1 MPSRNQS
8 SCSLLCF
15 CRSRSWGE
23 RHGQA
28 DQRVAAPDLHGRV
41 YREHHIRRNPA
52 PLSRRANLVRAGAS
66 FVRNAPRRTG
76 RTRRGVTRQ
85 AGPIRDDQ
93 SSQALGLAL
102 RVARLESNGA
112 VLDEPDIRQAL
123 ADAAQ
128 GLAVGAFRAES
139 RCSPAERSDLRLA
152 LAKLELARRPGSATL
167 PRHRAA

>member
-1 MPSRNQS
+1 
-8 SCSLLCF
+8 
-15 CRSRSWGE
+15 
-23 RHGQA
+23 
-28 DQRVAAPDLHGRV
+28 
-41 YREHHIRRNPA
+41 
-52 PLSRRANLVRAGAS
+52 
-66 FVRNAPRRTG
+66 
-76 RTRRGVTRQ
+76 
-85 AGPIRDDQ
+85 
-93 SSQALGLAL
+93 LAL

-167 PRHRAA
+167 PRRRAAI